1 MARYVEDTPI
11 DVLIP
16 YDKNPRIITQAAVDA
31 VARSIAAFDFNEPI
45 IADADG
51 VILAGHN
58 RLKAA
63 RQLGRATVP
72 VLWID
77 DIDMQ
82 RARAYR
88 IADNR
93 TAEIA
98 TWDRSLLDKELAD
111 ILKDADAD
119 IDALGVEQWELDRL
133 TREAEKPADDGFL
146 PDRLYRKKTAFSAD
160 GDDDNDRPPEIQ
172 PKAKGRP
179 LAPPSIRILIVIETD
194 EDKAAMRRALDI
206 PEDKPFPAVIR
217 FSEVKT

>member
-16 YDKNPRIITQAAVDA
+16 YDKNPRIITQTAVDA

-63 RQLGRATVP
+63 RQLGMQTVP
-72 VLWID
+72 VLWVE

-98 TWDRSLLDKELAD
+98 TWDRSLLDQELAG
-111 ILKDADAD
+111 ILRNADAD

-133 TREAEKPADDGFL
+133 TKDADKPADDGFL
-146 PDRLYRKKTAFSAD
+146 PDRLYKKKTAFST
-160 GDDDNDRPPEIQ
+160 DDVERPPETQ

-194 EDKAAMRRALDI
+194 EDKAAMRHALDI

>member
-1 MARYVEDTPI
+1 MARYVENTPI

-63 RQLGRATVP
+63 RQLGMTHVP

-119 IDALGVEQWELDRL
+119 IDALGVEQWEIDRL
-133 TREAEKPADDGFL
+133 TREAEKPTNDGFL
-146 PDRLYRKKTAFSAD
+146 PDRLYKKKTAFST
-160 GDDDNDRPPEIQ
+160 DDDTERPPEAQ
-172 PKAKGRP
+172 PKPKGRP

-194 EDKAAMRRALDI
+194 EDKAAVRRALDI
-206 PEDKPFPAVIR
+206 PDGKPFPAVIR

>member
-1 MARYVEDTPI
+1 MARYVENTPI

-63 RQLGRATVP
+63 RQLGRTTVP
-72 VLWID
+72 VLWVD

-146 PDRLYRKKTAFSAD
+146 PDRLFKKKTAFSTD
-160 GDDDNDRPPEIQ
+160 DDDNERPPEAQ
-172 PKAKGRP
+172 PKPKGRP

-194 EDKAAMRRALDI
+194 EDKAAVRRALDI
-206 PEDKPFPAVIR
+206 PYDKPFPAVIR
-217 FSEVKT
+217 FSEVKKA